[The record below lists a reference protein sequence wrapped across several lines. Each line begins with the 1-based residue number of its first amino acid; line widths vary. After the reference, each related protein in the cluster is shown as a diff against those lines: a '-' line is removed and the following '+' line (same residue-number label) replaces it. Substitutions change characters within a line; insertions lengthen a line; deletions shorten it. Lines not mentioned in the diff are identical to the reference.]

1 MMTSTIRE
9 NKLFKAGGVVFWL
22 IIWEGASLLINEELF
37 LPSPVRVAVR
47 LFQLLPEASFW
58 SAVFFTLFRIL
69 LGFLLSVLTAS
80 ILASLSYRFPLVSIL
95 SSPLVKTVRAT
106 PVASIVI
113 LVLVWVHSRNLSVV
127 ISFLMVF
134 PVVYTNILEGLV
146 STDKDL
152 IEAAG
157 VYRITRLKRIRYIY
171 LPSLSPYIQ
180 SAIST
185 SLGLAWKSGIAAEV
199 IGLPDGSIGE
209 RVYEAKIYLS
219 TPDLFAWTV
228 VIIILAFL
236 HHFFVFY
243 ILQILLI
250 QSKRL
255 TKLIKFFS
263 IHLISFLLFLFHL
276 LFCFF
281 FFLTIHSLLILYYSF
296 TILL

>member
-1 MMTSTIRE
+1 MTSTIRE
-9 NKLFKAGGVVFWL
+9 NKLFKAGGVVVWL

-236 HHFFVFY
+236 FERF
-243 ILQILLI
+243 
-250 QSKRL
+250 
-255 TKLIKFFS
+255 
-263 IHLISFLLFLFHL
+263 FLFVSS
-276 LFCFF
+276 
-281 FFLTIHSLLILYYSF
+281 SLLRRAES
-296 TILL
+296 

>member
-1 MMTSTIRE
+1 MTSTIRE

-146 STDKDL
+146 STDKNL

-236 HHFFVFY
+236 FERF
-243 ILQILLI
+243 
-250 QSKRL
+250 
-255 TKLIKFFS
+255 
-263 IHLISFLLFLFHL
+263 FLFVSS
-276 LFCFF
+276 
-281 FFLTIHSLLILYYSF
+281 SLLRRAES
-296 TILL
+296 

>member
-146 STDKDL
+146 STDKNL

-236 HHFFVFY
+236 FERF
-243 ILQILLI
+243 
-250 QSKRL
+250 
-255 TKLIKFFS
+255 
-263 IHLISFLLFLFHL
+263 FLFVSS
-276 LFCFF
+276 
-281 FFLTIHSLLILYYSF
+281 SLLRRAES
-296 TILL
+296 

>member
-22 IIWEGASLLINEELF
+22 IIWEG
-37 LPSPVRVAVR
+37 
-47 LFQLLPEASFW
+47 
-58 SAVFFTLFRIL
+58 
-69 LGFLLSVLTAS
+69 
-80 ILASLSYRFPLVSIL
+80 ASLSYRFPLVSIL

-236 HHFFVFY
+236 FERF
-243 ILQILLI
+243 
-250 QSKRL
+250 
-255 TKLIKFFS
+255 
-263 IHLISFLLFLFHL
+263 FLFVSS
-276 LFCFF
+276 
-281 FFLTIHSLLILYYSF
+281 SLLRRAES
-296 TILL
+296 

>member
-113 LVLVWVHSRNLSVV
+113 LVLVWVHSRNLSVM

-236 HHFFVFY
+236 FERF
-243 ILQILLI
+243 
-250 QSKRL
+250 
-255 TKLIKFFS
+255 
-263 IHLISFLLFLFHL
+263 FLFVSS
-276 LFCFF
+276 
-281 FFLTIHSLLILYYSF
+281 SLLRRAES
-296 TILL
+296 